1 MLTPL
6 RVMIE
11 ISHHVIRYGIR
22 RPARL
27 RKQQASL
34 TNCAEPQSADQEHNA
49 HTRLLCETTPQVG
62 DASVTSLSAAA
73 THVRGRTRFQNSHK
87 LWLSRILVG
96 IRYP

>member
-34 TNCAEPQSADQEHNA
+34 TNCASPVCRPGGIT
-49 HTRLLCETTPQVG
+49 HTFNCYARQLLK
-62 DASVTSLSAAA
+62 SVIVR
-73 THVRGRTRFQNSHK
+73 HVTE
-87 LWLSRILVG
+87 SRCYPCPYKKTIPEFAQLMALKIIVG